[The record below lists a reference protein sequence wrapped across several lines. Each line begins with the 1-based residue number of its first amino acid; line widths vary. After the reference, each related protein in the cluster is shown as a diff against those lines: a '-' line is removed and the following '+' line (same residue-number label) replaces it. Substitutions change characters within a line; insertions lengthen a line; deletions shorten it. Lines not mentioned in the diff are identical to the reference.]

1 MTFWIGVII
10 GVIVGA
16 NLAAFMLALCMAAN
30 ENDRADR
37 EWNRG
42 DPVRGHSPLRD
53 GPAGTPAIRRTCQH
67 ASQHDGDLHHR
78 RLTAVRSGRSRTPAP
93 LVCNAGQREWPT
105 YATLLVAVRMIG
117 QGSQQ

>member
-16 NLAAFMLALCMAAN
+16 NLGAFMLALCMAAN

-42 DPVRGHSPLRD
+42 DPVRGHS
-53 GPAGTPAIRRTCQH
+53 AI
-67 ASQHDGDLHHR
+67 A
-78 RLTAVRSGRSRTPAP
+78 
-93 LVCNAGQREWPT
+93 
-105 YATLLVAVRMIG
+105 
-117 QGSQQ
+117 